1 VYGNSSRSRALA
13 NLRSDTSLP
22 PGVCILG
29 PEMTKTPLSR
39 EQLSR
44 VLYAPNLNYFVAVT
58 QSGSIREASRRL
70 NISASAVSRQ
80 ILELEKA
87 VGVPLFER
95 LGNKLRISAAGTV
108 LLRHCTNA
116 LRGL

>member
-1 VYGNSSRSRALA
+1 
-13 NLRSDTSLP
+13 
-22 PGVCILG
+22 
-29 PEMTKTPLSR
+29 MTKTPLSR